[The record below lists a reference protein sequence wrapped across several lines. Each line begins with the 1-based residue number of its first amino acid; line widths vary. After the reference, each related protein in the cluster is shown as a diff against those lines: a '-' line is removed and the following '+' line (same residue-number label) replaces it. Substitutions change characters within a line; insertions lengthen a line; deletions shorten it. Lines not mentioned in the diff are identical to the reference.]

1 MENDLRKIPD
11 TPIIREATTIV
22 KAAVSQNIFHHSMR
36 TYHLGAVY
44 AEKVKVNYASEELL
58 LSALFHDIGLF
69 SPYQVNGKP
78 FQIASSLA
86 LKDFLLNEKKIP
98 PQRINAMMEAIDF
111 HFQFLPRWDKGEVA
125 GLLQIGAHMD
135 VIGKNSQMIDL
146 NKRREILTQ
155 YPKNFFFLEFNIC
168 LLKSIS
174 SFSSLIGLFFPET
187 YFSHNHYNK

>member
-1 MENDLRKIPD
+1 ML
-11 TPIIREATTIV
+11 
-22 KAAVSQNIFHHSMR
+22 SFFYS
-36 TYHLGAVY
+36 LG
-44 AEKVKVNYASEELL
+44 
-58 LSALFHDIGLF
+58 F

-86 LKDFLLNEKKIP
+86 LKDFLLNEKKIA

-146 NKRREILTQ
+146 NKRKEILTQ

-174 SFSSLIGLFFPET
+174 SISSLIGLFFLET
-187 YFSHNHYNK
+187 YISHNHYNT